1 MFNKNTK
8 KFFPKS
14 IERAI
19 TDINITMSL
28 IEKIDIKLLTV
39 EETFKLK
46 TLIYCLKEVPIVP
59 PKVFKCIRENE
70 LFLSELIA
78 TKSKQ
83 VKNV

>member
-1 MFNKNTK
+1 MLKTTHK
-8 KFFPKS
+8 KFFSKS
-14 IERAI
+14 MERAI
-19 TDINITMSL
+19 TDISVMMGLIT
-28 IEKIDIKLLTV
+28 KIDRTLLTT
-39 EETFKLK
+39 EESFKLK

-59 PKVFKCIRENE
+59 PKIFKCVRENE